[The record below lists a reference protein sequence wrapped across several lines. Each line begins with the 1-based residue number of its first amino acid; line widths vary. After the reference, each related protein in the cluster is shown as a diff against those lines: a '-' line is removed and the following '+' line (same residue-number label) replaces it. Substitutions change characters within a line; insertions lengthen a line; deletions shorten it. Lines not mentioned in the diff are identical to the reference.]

1 MQCNQCQENFFYNKS
16 DLECQKCPHCYDIV
30 QRGVDRHR
38 LELKRL
44 DALAQE
50 ILKNPDDFV
59 NDNEFQGKI
68 GIKGTDQDGRGPGS
82 GKIFK

>member
-1 MQCNQCQENFFYNKS
+1 MQCNQCQENFFYNKN

-44 DALAQE
+44 DALARE
-50 ILKNPDDFV
+50 ILRNPDDFI
-59 NDNEFQGKI
+59 NDREFQGEIKI
-68 GIKGTDQDGRGPGS
+68 PLDSLCVLFFCI
-82 GKIFK
+82 